1 MMNKNRRELD
11 WIDILKYAMV
21 LVIFVYIVIL
31 LVRQGGDAPMADVE
45 KNVLKAISTKGMEE
59 AGTQDLKRYY
69 GLNANDYEDMLLYL
83 PDDVMSVN
91 ELLIIRLKDKSQA
104 DGVRDA
110 AQKRLDTQRESF
122 EGYGAEQ
129 TKLIT
134 SAILEA
140 RGQYVFLVVGK
151 EADKAYAAFKKSL

>member
-1 MMNKNRRELD
+1 MNKNRRELD

-134 SAILEA
+134 SSILEA

>member
-1 MMNKNRRELD
+1 MNKNRRELD

>member
-1 MMNKNRRELD
+1 MGKRIRELD
-11 WIDILKYAMV
+11 RIDVLKYGMV
-21 LVIFVYIVIL
+21 LVIFVYIIVL
-31 LVRQGGDAPMADVE
+31 LVREGGDAPMADVE
-45 KNVLKAISTKGMEE
+45 KNVLAAVSTKGMEQ

-69 GLNANDYEDMLLYL
+69 GLNANDYEDVLLYL

-104 DGVRDA
+104 EDVRKT

-129 TKLIT
+129 TKLVT

-151 EADKAYAAFKKSL
+151 DADKAYSAFKKSL

>member
-1 MMNKNRRELD
+1 MKERLKELD
-11 WIDILKYAMV
+11 RLDILKYGMV
-21 LVIFVYIVIL
+21 LVILVYIIVL
-31 LVRQGGDAPMADVE
+31 LVHEGGDAPIADVK
-45 KNVLKAISTKGMEE
+45 KNVLAAISTEGMSE
-59 AGTQDLKRYY
+59 AGGQDLKRYY
-69 GLNANDYEDMLLYL
+69 GLNANDFEDMFLYL

-91 ELLIIRLKDKSQA
+91 ELLVIRLKDKSQA
-104 DGVRDA
+104 EDVQSA

-134 SAILEA
+134 SAILES

-151 EADKAYAAFKKSL
+151 DADKAYSAFKKSL

>member
-1 MMNKNRRELD
+1 MKERLKELD
-11 WIDILKYAMV
+11 GLDILKYGMV
-21 LVIFVYIVIL
+21 FVILIYIIVL
-31 LVRQGGDAPMADVE
+31 LVREGGDAPIAAVKE
-45 KNVLKAISTKGMEE
+45 NVLAAVGTESMSE

-69 GLNANDYEDMLLYL
+69 GLNANDYDGMFLYL

-91 ELLIIRLKDKSQA
+91 ELLVIRLKDKSQA
-104 DGVRDA
+104 EDVQSA

-134 SAILEA
+134 SAILES
-140 RGQYVFLVVGK
+140 RGQYVFLAVGK
-151 EADKAYAAFKKSL
+151 DADKAYAAFKKSL